1 MIIDTMDVSDT
12 LYLIRVVLKKQGYN
26 RKNVL
31 VQARPSSTEIA
42 TSAFL
47 ERRNRDEAWGR
58 RVVSFFFDE
67 TLFG

>member
-1 MIIDTMDVSDT
+1 MIIDTMGVSDT

-47 ERRNRDEAWGR
+47 ERRNRDEA
-58 RVVSFFFDE
+58 
-67 TLFG
+67 